1 MVLFWSLLLLPLPV
15 LVLLLLFSNLASRL
29 RTPGDAMVITGIAT
43 VDSASAK
50 LSGEAGHEPR
60 ARSV

>member
-1 MVLFWSLLLLPLPV
+1 MVLFWSLLLLLAV
-15 LVLLLLFSNLASRL
+15 LLFSNLASRL